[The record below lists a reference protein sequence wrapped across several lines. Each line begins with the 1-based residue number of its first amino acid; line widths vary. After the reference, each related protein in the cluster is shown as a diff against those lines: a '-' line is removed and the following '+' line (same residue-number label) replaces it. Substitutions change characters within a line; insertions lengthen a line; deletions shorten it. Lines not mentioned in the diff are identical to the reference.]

1 MAALLD
7 VEYILNLIIQLMLQA
22 KEINLPVIISSVEK
36 HGKGDRSSHIQDQ
49 MHPVFLGMK
58 KEVESKGRPH
68 AAPYSTSSSSR

>member
-36 HGKGDRSSHIQDQ
+36 HEKGDRSSHTKIRCIRCFW
-49 MHPVFLGMK
+49 V
-58 KEVESKGRPH
+58 
-68 AAPYSTSSSSR
+68 